1 MTLDY
6 LFKLLNEMD
15 SSVLGGC
22 TASHN
27 LLTPG
32 DTYAPED
39 NRLPQLLGGVRKRLM
54 TKKKEKNKKKNSRS
68 KR

>member
-1 MTLDY
+1 MTLDE

-39 NRLPQLLGGVRKRLM
+39 NRLPRLLGGVQRRIKA
-54 TKKKEKNKKKNSRS
+54 KKKKKKTSDL